1 MSSVLDTPCRISKV
15 EEPGPRLP
23 GVLGDGYAC
32 AMTKHE
38 NEGAPPSGTAVVQL
52 RQPRRSGHPWVFQR
66 MLVTPEPRPPAG
78 ALAELRNPDGSFA
91 GRGLWNGR
99 ARVGFRV
106 LEENEATPLDRAWFA
121 ARIDRAIA
129 LRRDILRL
137 PETTDAFRLVHAEG
151 DGLGGL
157 VIDHFAD
164 LLVIEWFAA
173 GMWRQRALISELL
186 QERFPDS
193 KQFAFADR
201 HAQKQESFDTG
212 RVDPPAAV
220 IVHENGVRYRVEPG
234 AGHKTGFFADQR
246 DNRARLAQL
255 CKGRRVLDLCCNSG
269 GFALNAAVR
278 GDARQVT
285 GVDRDAAVVALA
297 RENATL
303 NSAEVAFVEADLFD
317 WLEAA
322 RERQERFDVVVL
334 DPARQTRD
342 GRRID
347 QALAAYY
354 RMNLAAME
362 VVAPG
367 GVLLTCSCT
376 GLVSADQFLE
386 TLRRS
391 AWAAQRTLQILD
403 VQGAAPDHPVL
414 AQVPESRY
422 LKAVFCRVW

>member
-1 MSSVLDTPCRISKV
+1 
-15 EEPGPRLP
+15 
-23 GVLGDGYAC
+23 
-32 AMTKHE
+32 MTKHE
-38 NEGAPPSGTAVVQL
+38 TPVESPPGTQVVQL
-52 RQPRRSGHPWVFQR
+52 RQPRRSAHPWVFQR

-78 ALAELRNPDGSFA
+78 SLAELRNPDGSFA

-106 LEENEATPLDRAWFA
+106 LEEDEATPLDRDWFA
-121 ARIDRAIA
+121 ARLDRAIS
-129 LRRDILRL
+129 LRHDILRL
-137 PETTDAFRLVHAEG
+137 PETTDAYRLVHAEG
-151 DGLGGL
+151 DRMGGM

-173 GMWRQRALISELL
+173 GMWRQRALIAELL
-186 QERFPDS
+186 RERFPDAR
-193 KQFAFADR
+193 QFAFADR

-212 RVDPPAAV
+212 RLDPPAPV
-220 IVHENGVRYRVEPG
+220 IVKEHGIRYRVEPG

-269 GFALNAAVR
+269 GFALNAALR

-285 GVDRDAAVVALA
+285 GVDRDGAVLALA
-297 RENATL
+297 RENAGL
-303 NSAEVAFVEADLFD
+303 NQADATFVEADLYD
-317 WLEAA
+317 WLDAA
-322 RERQERFDVVVL
+322 RERKEQFDVVVL

-342 GRRID
+342 AQRID

-354 RMNLAAME
+354 RMNVLAMQAVE
-362 VVAPG
+362 PG
-367 GVLLTCSCT
+367 GVLLSCSCT
-376 GLVSADQFLE
+376 GLVSTEQFLE

-391 AWAAQRTLQILD
+391 AWAAQRSLQILD
-403 VQGAAPDHPVL
+403 VQGAAADHPVL